1 MNKFSYFTLII
12 FFCENNFFQRGSGG
26 GGGLCLTLWKFWRG
40 EGPSVP
46 LKYGKSREVEG
57 GGGSLVKFPPWW
69 SMGIFSNY
77 TIIFMFFFSF
87 LGYRKTLV
95 SDSCIYHI

>member
-12 FFCENNFFQRGSGG
+12 FFCENNFFQRG
-26 GGGLCLTLWKFWRG
+26 

-57 GGGSLVKFPPWW
+57 GGFLSEIPSVVEYGYFLELHNNIYV
-69 SMGIFSNY
+69 
-77 TIIFMFFFSF
+77 FF
-87 LGYRKTLV
+87 
-95 SDSCIYHI
+95 

>member
-1 MNKFSYFTLII
+1 MNKFSYFTLVI

-26 GGGLCLTLWKFWRG
+26 RGGGLCLTLWKFWRG

-57 GGGSLVKFPPWW
+57 GGG
-69 SMGIFSNY
+69 
-77 TIIFMFFFSF
+77 F
-87 LGYRKTLV
+87 LSEIPSVVEYGYFLELHNN
-95 SDSCIYHI
+95 IYVVF

>member
-12 FFCENNFFQRGSGG
+12 FFCENNFFQRGEGG

-57 GGGSLVKFPPWW
+57 GGVP
-69 SMGIFSNY
+69 
-77 TIIFMFFFSF
+77 
-87 LGYRKTLV
+87 
-95 SDSCIYHI
+95 

>member
-1 MNKFSYFTLII
+1 MKII
-12 FFCENNFFQRGSGG
+12 FSREVRG

-46 LKYGKSREVEG
+46 LKYGKSREVE

-95 SDSCIYHI
+95 SDSCIYHNYITSLKKHT

>member
-1 MNKFSYFTLII
+1 MKII
-12 FFCENNFFQRGSGG
+12 FSRGVKGG

-46 LKYGKSREVEG
+46 LKYGKSREVEGG